1 MVVAER
7 APWQNPRILS
17 ILTLVFLAGGAAG
30 ALSMRLGLHQQLHR
44 SAPTASQ
51 STQSNRDAILNR
63 FRTELDLTP
72 TQTEKLALVL
82 DDYRQYY
89 QSLQEQL
96 DDLRATGKNS
106 ITRIL
111 NPEQRA
117 KFDKIMTELEPQIT
131 GGTK

>member
-1 MVVAER
+1 
-7 APWQNPRILS
+7 
-17 ILTLVFLAGGAAG
+17 
-30 ALSMRLGLHQQLHR
+30 MRLGLHQQLHR
-44 SAPTASQ
+44 SAAAATHQTASQ
-51 STQSNRDAILNR
+51 SNDAILNR

-72 TQTEKLALVL
+72 AQTEKLALVL

-111 NPEQRA
+111 NPEQRV
-117 KFDKIMTELEPQIT
+117 KFEKIMTELEPQIT
-131 GGTK
+131 GAGK